1 MKRFI
6 NFIMISVVMFMVMAC
21 TCNRC
26 STDTCTQTDTEQVAP
41 PPLEYELTSDVVV
54 MDVTDST
61 QTYTIT
67 QGSILYVDKD
77 GGGNTTIY
85 DLLVNSDALNDN
97 EDYGDV
103 LVRMGKI
110 NDSTEV
116 FGYMNANVLAK
127 HKRLR

>member
-1 MKRFI
+1 MSRFI

-41 PPLEYELTSDVVV
+41 PLEYELTSDVVV

-67 QGSILYVDKD
+67 QGSIIYIDKD
-77 GGGNTTIY
+77 NDENATLY
-85 DLLVNSDALNDN
+85 DLLVNRDALNDN
-97 EDYGDV
+97 EDYGNV
-103 LVRMGKI
+103 IVRMGKI
-110 NDSTEV
+110 NDNTEV
-116 FGYMNANVLAK
+116 VGYMNANALMK

>member
-1 MKRFI
+1 MSRFI

-26 STDTCTQTDTEQVAP
+26 STDICTQTDTEQVA

-77 GGGNTTIY
+77 SSGNTTIY
-85 DLLVNSDALNDN
+85 DLLMNSDALNDN

-116 FGYMNANVLAK
+116 VGYMNANALMN

>member
-26 STDTCTQTDTEQVAP
+26 STDTCTQTDTEQVA

-103 LVRMGKI
+103 LVKMGQI
-110 NDSTEV
+110 NDSTKV
-116 FGYMNANVLAK
+116 VGYMNANALAK

>member
-26 STDTCTQTDTEQVAP
+26 STDTCTQTDTEQSA

-77 GGGNTTIY
+77 SDGNTTIY

-97 EDYGDV
+97 EDYGNV

-116 FGYMNANVLAK
+116 VGYMNANVLAK

>member
-1 MKRFI
+1 MSRFI

-41 PPLEYELTSDVVV
+41 PLEYELTSDVVV

-67 QGSILYVDKD
+67 QGSIIYIDKD
-77 GGGNTTIY
+77 NDENATLY
-85 DLLVNSDALNDN
+85 DLLVNRDALNDN
-97 EDYGDV
+97 EDYGNV
-103 LVRMGKI
+103 IVRMGKI
-110 NDSTEV
+110 NNSTEV
-116 FGYMNANVLAK
+116 VGYMNANALMK

>member
-26 STDTCTQTDTEQVAP
+26 STDTCTQTDTEHVT

-54 MDVTDST
+54 MDVTDSI

-77 GGGNTTIY
+77 SGSNTTIY

-116 FGYMNANVLAK
+116 FRYMNANVLAK

>member
-1 MKRFI
+1 
-6 NFIMISVVMFMVMAC
+6 MISVVMFMVMAC

-26 STDTCTQTDTEQVAP
+26 STDTCTQTDTEQSA

-77 GGGNTTIY
+77 SDGNTTIY

-97 EDYGDV
+97 EDYGNV

-116 FGYMNANVLAK
+116 VGYMNANVLAK